1 MTRGVIEKR
10 TLGRV
15 CPLNPFKIIMSVV
28 NWLDPAAAGRGTMG
42 FVSGAGRSPDPAGQR
57 LMNDYFSLCN
67 LAGSVSHCRALV
79 PGEHLENRRTS
90 TARRRGTH

>member
-15 CPLNPFKIIMSVV
+15 CPLNSFKIIMTVV
-28 NWLDPAAAGRGTMG
+28 NWLDPAAAGWGTMG
-42 FVSGAGRSPDPAGQR
+42 FVSGAGRFPDPVGQR

-67 LAGSVSHCRALV
+67 LAVSMSHCRALI